1 MRYMKDIPRL
11 AKNGFRTGTVAKPKE
26 RKTKWF

>member
-11 AKNGFRTGTVAKPKE
+11 AKNGFRTGTIAKPKE
-26 RKTKWF
+26 RKTK

>member
-1 MRYMKDIPRL
+1 MKDIPRL

-26 RKTKWF
+26 RKT